1 MKMDNTELAAWINNA
16 AVKYECD
23 LDDGVSER
31 TAADNFINNVLNIL
45 VKAGINGQ
53 IEPAD
58 YYEYETKTIPIK
70 TIPIK
75 HFKLS
80 APAGNDI
87 IASNNDEIHFYTE

>member
-23 LDDGVSER
+23 LDNGVSER

-45 VKAGINGQ
+45 VEAGINGQ
-53 IEPAD
+53 IEPD

-70 TIPIK
+70 R
-75 HFKLS
+75 FKLS
-80 APAGNDI
+80 APAGNGI
-87 IASNNDEIHFYTE
+87 IASNNNEIYFYTE